1 MNIFIQ
7 VEFEIVSLTKHLSES

>member
-1 MNIFIQ
+1 MNIFIK